1 MELDH
6 LFFMT
11 SLEAPEV
18 AKLEGLGLTPT
29 YRRTHV
35 GQGTANVCYCFEN
48 AYLEVLW
55 LTDEAEARSPLIAPM
70 QLAERAHWR
79 VNGANPFGFAWRP
92 TSGEGAGPSTWPYKP
107 PYLPADLAIE
117 VARDSDALEQP
128 MMFTFPGASAPRE
141 WPEGRRGALQS
152 VSGYER
158 LTVQTIW
165 LPSQVQASSA
175 LQQLAAGMGAE
186 LAVAADGQY
195 AVDIGLWRAGSSGQ
209 TLRLPS
215 CELLA

>member
-11 SLEAPEV
+11 RVEGPEV
-18 AKLEGLGLTPT
+18 ATLEALGLTPT
-29 YRRTHV
+29 YRRVHV

-48 AYLEVLW
+48 AYLELLW
-55 LTDEAEARSPLIAPM
+55 VTDEAEARSPLIAPM

-92 TSGEGAGPSTWPYKP
+92 TSREEAGPRSWRYEP
-107 PYLPADLAIE
+107 PYLPAGLAIE
-117 VARDSDALEQP
+117 VAEASDALEQP

-141 WPEGRRGALQS
+141 WPKERRGALQAA
-152 VSGYER
+152 SGYER
-158 LTVQTIW
+158 LTLQTIW
-165 LPSQVQASSA
+165 LPSHVKASSA
-175 LQQLAAGMGAE
+175 LQQLVAGMGAE
-186 LAVAADGQY
+186 LAVAADDQY
-195 AVDIGLWRAGSSGQ
+195 AVDIRLWRAGSSGE
-209 TLRLPS
+209 TVRLPS